1 LEEPTG
7 PAPDIQEMFEMEMK
21 GIPTTP
27 LVIAGKEYNLRFDV
41 AAQIQAAQSL
51 KLLSM
56 GMPSKN
62 WWSLLD
68 PPYDVV
74 DLVAMIQAGVNGG
87 KRFNGEKDFIDLDA
101 AQKLLQDHF
110 DCLYEGAAEED
121 EAEAMKAFDKAQI
134 DFMKA
139 ISDIAR
145 SGVGFRKKGLRKK
158 QAKKE

>member
-1 LEEPTG
+1 M
-7 PAPDIQEMFEMEMK
+7 DQK

-27 LVIAGKEYNLRFDV
+27 LIIAGKEYNLRFDV

-62 WWSLLD
+62 WWALLD

-74 DLVAMIQAGVNGG
+74 DLVAMIQAGINGG
-87 KRFNGEKDFIDLDA
+87 KRFNGEKKDFMSLDE
-101 AQKLLQDHF
+101 AQALLQDHF
-110 DCLYEGAAEED
+110 NLIYEQAD
-121 EAEAMKAFDKAQI
+121 ETDNEADAMKAMDASQL

-145 SGVGFRKKGLRKK
+145 AGAGFRKGQRKT
-158 QAKKE
+158 QAKE